1 MIYLIKIY
9 PSCNITNFISVIQ
22 ISDLSFLAFYRRQP
36 SRLLKKLYFMVS
48 YTGLKGSICSSA
60 DTPEFQ
66 LKRGVTM
73 YMYIQGYVFICILFT
88 YM

>member
-48 YTGLKGSICSSA
+48 YTGLKGSIYSSA

-66 LKRGVTM
+66 LIRGVTM
-73 YMYIQGYVFICILFT
+73 YMYIQGYVFRCILFT

>member
-1 MIYLIKIY
+1 
-9 PSCNITNFISVIQ
+9 
-22 ISDLSFLAFYRRQP
+22 
-36 SRLLKKLYFMVS
+36 MVS

-66 LKRGVTM
+66 LIRGVTM